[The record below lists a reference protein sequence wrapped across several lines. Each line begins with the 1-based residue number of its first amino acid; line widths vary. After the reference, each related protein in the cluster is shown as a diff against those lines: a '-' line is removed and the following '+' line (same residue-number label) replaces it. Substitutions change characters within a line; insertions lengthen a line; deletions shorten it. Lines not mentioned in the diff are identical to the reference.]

1 MSDQVIEP
9 SEILVEQD
17 YARSKPAEVNP
28 WIRFLARFFD
38 YSLFCLSLLL
48 IKKIFHIDGFSDS
61 WANLIPF
68 EFFSWI
74 PIEALLLFAWGKTP
88 GKWFLKTHLRFRG
101 KPRPDFLMALRRSVS
116 VWWRGLGLGIPIL
129 NALCLLV
136 AYQRLK
142 LTHTT
147 SWDRD
152 DRIYVTHHFIPQW
165 RIIAAAL
172 FASIGMLV
180 YFSLKNA
187 G

>member
-17 YARSKPAEVNP
+17 YARSKLVKVNP
-28 WIRFLARFFD
+28 WIRFLARFVD
-38 YSLFCLSLLL
+38 YSLFCVGLLMM
-48 IKKIFHIDGFSDS
+48 KKIFNVDGVYDS
-61 WANLIPF
+61 LVKLIPF

-74 PIEALLLFAWGKTP
+74 PIEALLLFVWGKTP
-88 GKWFLKTHLRFRG
+88 GKWFLKIDLRFGG

-116 VWWRGLGLGIPIL
+116 VWWRGLGLGLPIL
-129 NALCLLV
+129 NALCLLI

-142 LTHTT
+142 LTYIT
-147 SWDRD
+147 SWDKED
-152 DRIYVTHHFIPQW
+152 HIHVTYRSIPQW
-165 RIIAAAL
+165 RMITAVL

-180 YFSLKNA
+180 YFSLNA